1 MKIGKRQKVTPVA
14 GHANGSGTRLNGT
27 EPSAANVGHRSATLE
42 HSATIDERASDRGAG
57 VSPPAASL
65 PRAPRHVAVIMDG
78 NGRWA
83 KERGLSRQAGHRA
96 GTENI
101 RRIIETFGERGV
113 RVLTLYA
120 FSTENW
126 TRPRRE
132 VSALMRLIP
141 RVINRE
147 IKELHRNGVRLVHI
161 GSLEPLEP
169 KIREKVQ
176 EAIELTRANTRMTVA
191 LAFNYG
197 GRAEI
202 IDAVRRIVADGIAT
216 DRIDERLLAS
226 YLYTAEVGDPDLVI
240 RTAGEMRLSN
250 FLLWQSAY
258 AEFYATPT
266 YWPDFDDAAIDAAL
280 TAYARR
286 QRTFGG
292 VEAPNGVKPH
302 S

>member
-1 MKIGKRQKVTPVA
+1 
-14 GHANGSGTRLNGT
+14 
-27 EPSAANVGHRSATLE
+27 
-42 HSATIDERASDRGAG
+42 
-57 VSPPAASL
+57 
-65 PRAPRHVAVIMDG
+65 MDG

-101 RRIIETFGERGV
+101 RRIIQTFGENGV
-113 RVLTLYA
+113 QVLTLYA

-147 IKELHRNGVRLVHI
+147 IKALHKNGVRLVHI

-169 KIREKVQ
+169 KIREKVEQ
-176 EAIELTRANTRMTVA
+176 AIALTKDNTRMTVA

-202 IDAVRRIVADGIAT
+202 IDAVRRIAADKVKP
-216 DRIDERLLAS
+216 DQVDEQLFAS
-226 YLYTAEVGDPDLVI
+226 YLYTQEIGDPDLVI

-266 YWPDFDDAAIDAAL
+266 YWPDFDETEIARAL
-280 TAYARR
+280 DAYAQR
-286 QRTFGG
+286 QRKFGG
-292 VEAPNGVKPH
+292 VDAPNGAKPH

>member
-1 MKIGKRQKVTPVA
+1 MHPV
-14 GHANGSGTRLNGT
+14 
-27 EPSAANVGHRSATLE
+27 
-42 HSATIDERASDRGAG
+42 
-57 VSPPAASL
+57 
-65 PRAPRHVAVIMDG
+65 PRHVALIMDG

-101 RRIIETFGERGV
+101 RRIIQVFGERGV
-113 RVLTLYA
+113 EVLTLYA

-147 IKELHRNGVRLVHI
+147 IKELHKNGVRLVHI
-161 GSLEPLEP
+161 GRLDPLEP
-169 KIREKVQ
+169 KIRDKVEQ
-176 EAIELTRANTRMTVA
+176 AIALTKDNTHMTVA

-197 GRAEI
+197 GRDEI
-202 IDAVRRIVADGIAT
+202 LDAVQRIVADRIKPE
-216 DRIDERLLAS
+216 RIDEALFSS
-226 YLYTAEVGDPDLVI
+226 YLYTSEIGDPDLVI

-266 YWPDFDDAAIDAAL
+266 YWPDFDEAEIDRAL
-280 TAYARR
+280 QAYARR
-286 QRTFGG
+286 ERRFGG
-292 VEAPNGVKPH
+292 VEASNGAKPRGRK
-302 S
+302 

>member
-1 MKIGKRQKVTPVA
+1 MRLRQKPRPA
-14 GHANGSGTRLNGT
+14 KKQAAARPSNGHK
-27 EPSAANVGHRSATLE
+27 
-42 HSATIDERASDRGAG
+42 
-57 VSPPAASL
+57 
-65 PRAPRHVAVIMDG
+65 PRAAKQAVAPAEAPPVPRHVAIIMDG

-83 KERGLSRQAGHRA
+83 EERGLSRQAGHRA

-101 RRIIETFGERGV
+101 RTIIRTFGERGV
-113 RVLTLYA
+113 QVLTLYA

-147 IKELHRNGVRLVHI
+147 IKELHKNGVKLVHI

-169 KIREKVQ
+169 KIREKVEQ
-176 EAIELTRANTRMTVA
+176 AMELTKDNDRMTVA

-202 IDAVRRIVADGIAT
+202 LDAVKRIVAARVKPE
-216 DRIDERLLAS
+216 RIDEALFSS
-226 YLYTAEVGDPDLVI
+226 YLYTAEIGDPDLVI

-258 AEFYATPT
+258 AEFYATPA
-266 YWPDFDDAAIDAAL
+266 YWPDFGVAEVDRAL
-280 TAYARR
+280 DAYAKRERR
-286 QRTFGG
+286 FGG
-292 VEAPNGVKPH
+292 VDAQTGR
-302 S
+302 

>member
-1 MKIGKRQKVTPVA
+1 MRLRQKTKSVN
-14 GHANGSGTRLNGT
+14 GHAPNGALPPIAPLAPTAVPKSK
-27 EPSAANVGHRSATLE
+27 SAARPV
-42 HSATIDERASDRGAG
+42 
-57 VSPPAASL
+57 
-65 PRAPRHVAVIMDG
+65 PRHVALIMDG

-83 KERGLSRQAGHRA
+83 KQRGLSRQAGHRA

-101 RRIIETFGERGV
+101 RRIIQSFGERGV
-113 RVLTLYA
+113 EVLTLYA

-147 IKELHRNGVRLVHI
+147 IKELHKNGVRLVHI
-161 GSLEPLEP
+161 GRLDPLEP
-169 KIREKVQ
+169 KIREKVE
-176 EAIELTRANTRMTVA
+176 EAIDLTKENDRMTVA

-197 GRAEI
+197 GRDEI
-202 IDAVRRIVADGIAT
+202 IDAVRRIVADGVNPE
-216 DRIDERLLAS
+216 RIDDALFDS
-226 YLYTAEVGDPDLVI
+226 YLYTSEIGDPDLIV

-266 YWPDFDDAAIDAAL
+266 LWPDFDEAAIDEAL
-280 TAYARR
+280 DAYASRA
-286 QRTFGG
+286 RTFGG
-292 VEAPNGVKPH
+292 VEPPAANGAKPRKRK
-302 S
+302 

>member
-1 MKIGKRQKVTPVA
+1 VLPADAIAPQTPAQVRQASGRPV
-14 GHANGSGTRLNGT
+14 
-27 EPSAANVGHRSATLE
+27 
-42 HSATIDERASDRGAG
+42 
-57 VSPPAASL
+57 
-65 PRAPRHVAVIMDG
+65 PRHVALIMDG

-83 KERGLSRQAGHRA
+83 KQRGLSRQAGHRA

-101 RRIIETFGERGV
+101 RRIIQAFGERGV
-113 RVLTLYA
+113 EVLTLYA

-147 IKELHRNGVRLVHI
+147 IKELHKNGVRLVHI
-161 GSLEPLEP
+161 GRLDPLEP
-169 KIREKVQ
+169 KIREKVEQ
-176 EAIELTRANTRMTVA
+176 AIALTKDNDRMTVA

-197 GRAEI
+197 GRDEI
-202 IDAVRRIVADGIAT
+202 LDAVQRIVT
-216 DRIDERLLAS
+216 DRVKPERIDEELFSS
-226 YLYTAEVGDPDLVI
+226 YLYTSEIGDPDLVV

-266 YWPDFDDAAIDAAL
+266 YWPDFDEAEIDRAL
-280 TAYARR
+280 DAYASRERR
-286 QRTFGG
+286 FGG
-292 VEAPNGVKPH
+292 VDPANGAKPRGRK
-302 S
+302 

>member
-1 MKIGKRQKVTPVA
+1 
-14 GHANGSGTRLNGT
+14 
-27 EPSAANVGHRSATLE
+27 
-42 HSATIDERASDRGAG
+42 
-57 VSPPAASL
+57 
-65 PRAPRHVAVIMDG
+65 MDG

-83 KERGLSRQAGHRA
+83 EERGLSRQAGHRA

-113 RVLTLYA
+113 EVLTLYA

-132 VSALMRLIP
+132 VGALMRLIP

-147 IKELHRNGVRLVHI
+147 IKTLHKNGVRLVHI

-176 EAIELTRANTRMTVA
+176 QAIDLTKDNTRMTVA

-202 IDAVRRIVADGIAT
+202 VEAVRRIVADKIKPE
-216 DRIDERLLAS
+216 RIDDDLFSS
-226 YLYTAEVGDPDLVI
+226 YLYTSTSGVGDPDLVI

-266 YWPDFDDAAIDAAL
+266 YWPDFDEAEIDRAL
-280 TAYARR
+280 AAYAQR
-286 QRTFGG
+286 QRKFGG
-292 VEAPNGVKPH
+292 VEAPTGARPR

>member
-1 MKIGKRQKVTPVA
+1 VRLRQKAKPTNGHAPNGAVPAVAPAATPVA
-14 GHANGSGTRLNGT
+14 AKLKPVR
-27 EPSAANVGHRSATLE
+27 PV
-42 HSATIDERASDRGAG
+42 
-57 VSPPAASL
+57 
-65 PRAPRHVAVIMDG
+65 PRHVALIMDG

-83 KERGLSRQAGHRA
+83 KQRGLSRQAGHRA

-113 RVLTLYA
+113 EVLTLYA

-147 IKELHRNGVRLVHI
+147 IKELHKNGVRLVHI
-161 GSLEPLEP
+161 GRLDPLEP
-169 KIREKVQ
+169 KIREKVEQ
-176 EAIELTRANTRMTVA
+176 AIELTKDNNRMTVA

-197 GRAEI
+197 GRDEI
-202 IDAVRRIVADGIAT
+202 LDAVRRIVADRVKP
-216 DRIDERLLAS
+216 DRIDEALFSS
-226 YLYTAEVGDPDLVI
+226 YLYTSEIGDPDIVI

-258 AEFYATPT
+258 TEFYATPT
-266 YWPDFDDAAIDAAL
+266 LWPDFDEAEIDRAL
-280 TAYARR
+280 DAYAARERR
-286 QRTFGG
+286 FGG
-292 VEAPNGVKPH
+292 VESVTGAKTRANK
-302 S
+302 